1 MTYLYEA
8 FPVSSPI
15 YDKVKIGDKWESD
28 SRFQIGGLTPK
39 SFGVVINGM
48 HDDDTNQDILIIRYE
63 EEG

>member
-8 FPVSSPI
+8 LPVSSEI
-15 YDKVKIGDKWESD
+15 YDKVKIGDTWEAAL
-28 SRFQIGGLTPK
+28 RFQIGGLSPPPL
-39 SFGVVINGM
+39 GVVINGM